1 MLYGGSVGGLPTKVD
16 LMKAMRAL
24 VLLDAPRGPLR
35 LDAYGNV
42 IDNIY
47 VRRVDRVGGKLQNAV
62 IYSFSNISQFWE
74 YDPENFLKQP
84 VYSRDFPPCKFC

>member
-1 MLYGGSVGGLPTKVD
+1 M
-16 LMKAMRAL
+16 
-24 VLLDAPRGPLR
+24 
-35 LDAYGNV
+35 
-42 IDNIY
+42 IENIY